1 MKPWENG
8 VLKVSE
14 NRRYLVNGTQPF
26 FWLGDTAW
34 SLFQRLSSDEA
45 ELYLQNRKE
54 KGFNVIQAVLI
65 NPKDKNGKTSFQE
78 KEDCD
83 VKEIIA
89 EDNAA
94 YWDHVLHI
102 VKMAE
107 ENGIYMALLPVWG
120 KIVKEKFL
128 NMGNYAAYADFLT
141 RTFAG
146 CPNIIWILGGD
157 IRGSFEFDL
166 WDALG
171 KKLKELNPERL
182 IGYHPFGRTSS
193 SYWFNDCD
201 WLDFNMFQSGHR
213 RYDQK
218 FLGNWDEAAEK
229 EPWYGEDNWRYVMA
243 DYEKKPVRP
252 VIDGEPSYEQIPQG
266 LHDPSEPYW
275 QAHHVRRY
283 AYWSVFS
290 GAFGHTY
297 GHNSIF
303 QFYGTGYAQEFGAKF
318 TWQEALLHKGSSQM
332 KILKDLAL
340 EIEYFRCMPRQE
352 LIVNNGEKEYRNVA
366 FGNEKNIVVYSYTGG
381 TFALGNGPDVEY
393 KAYWIDPCDGVKN
406 YFGLVNLSEKNAL
419 TPPGKENEHND
430 WILLLKA

>member
-229 EPWYGEDNWRYVMA
+229 EPWYGEDNWR
-243 DYEKKPVRP
+243 
-252 VIDGEPSYEQIPQG
+252 
-266 LHDPSEPYW
+266 
-275 QAHHVRRY
+275 
-283 AYWSVFS
+283 
-290 GAFGHTY
+290 
-297 GHNSIF
+297 
-303 QFYGTGYAQEFGAKF
+303 
-318 TWQEALLHKGSSQM
+318 
-332 KILKDLAL
+332 
-340 EIEYFRCMPRQE
+340 
-352 LIVNNGEKEYRNVA
+352 
-366 FGNEKNIVVYSYTGG
+366 
-381 TFALGNGPDVEY
+381 
-393 KAYWIDPCDGVKN
+393 
-406 YFGLVNLSEKNAL
+406 
-419 TPPGKENEHND
+419 
-430 WILLLKA
+430 

>member
-1 MKPWENG
+1 
-8 VLKVSE
+8 
-14 NRRYLVNGTQPF
+14 
-26 FWLGDTAW
+26 
-34 SLFQRLSSDEA
+34 
-45 ELYLQNRKE
+45 
-54 KGFNVIQAVLI
+54 
-65 NPKDKNGKTSFQE
+65 
-78 KEDCD
+78 
-83 VKEIIA
+83 
-89 EDNAA
+89 
-94 YWDHVLHI
+94 
-102 VKMAE
+102 
-107 ENGIYMALLPVWG
+107 
-120 KIVKEKFL
+120 
-128 NMGNYAAYADFLT
+128 
-141 RTFAG
+141 
-146 CPNIIWILGGD
+146 
-157 IRGSFEFDL
+157 
-166 WDALG
+166 
-171 KKLKELNPERL
+171 
-182 IGYHPFGRTSS
+182 
-193 SYWFNDCD
+193 
-201 WLDFNMFQSGHR
+201 
-213 RYDQK
+213 
-218 FLGNWDEAAEK
+218 
-229 EPWYGEDNWRYVMA
+229 MA